1 MNRTKVIKIL
11 ALVFLGVMVVVS
23 VVPVY
28 VVMINTTRSTTEI
41 ISGFSIIP
49 GTSFIE
55 NFTNMIHND
64 KIDFV
69 NALFNSIFIAFLS
82 TGLSMYFSGLTAYG
96 FAMYDFKGNK
106 FLFNVI
112 LFSMMI
118 PSQLTLIGFYQV
130 CYWLGLIDSY
140 IPLIITSVAATS
152 ATYFTY
158 SYIKQTKLESIV
170 ESGRMDGMSELRIY
184 NTLIMPIIKPSLFT
198 MGILSFVGSWNSYMT
213 PLTILTSN
221 DKFTLPVAIAQLKS
235 FELDVDMGTQYAA
248 IFLSLVPIIIVFI
261 IFSRHVIAG
270 ISSGSVKE

>member
-1 MNRTKVIKIL
+1 MNRTKIIKIL
-11 ALVFLGVMVVVS
+11 ALIFLGVMVLVS
-23 VVPVY
+23 IVPVY
-28 VVMINTTRSTTEI
+28 VVMINTTRSTSEI
-41 ISGFSIIP
+41 ISGFSLIP
-49 GTSFIE
+49 GSSFIK
-55 NFTNMIHND
+55 NFISMINNQN
-64 KIDFV
+64 IDFV

-198 MGILSFVGSWNSYMT
+198 MGILSFVGSWNSYLT

-235 FELDVDMGTQYAA
+235 FELDIDMGTQYAA
-248 IFLSLVPIIIVFI
+248 IFLSLVPIIIIFV

>member
-1 MNRTKVIKIL
+1 MKKVKLTKIS
-11 ALVFLGVMVVVS
+11 ALIFLGVMVIIS
-23 VVPVY
+23 VIPVY
-28 VVMINTTRSTTEI
+28 VVMINTTRSTSEI

-55 NFTNMIHND
+55 NFKNMLNIES
-64 KIDFV
+64 IDFL
-69 NALFNSIFIAFLS
+69 NALFNSIFIAFIS
-82 TGLSMYFSGLTAYG
+82 TALSMYFSGLTAYG
-96 FAMYDFKGNK
+96 FAMYEFKGNK
-106 FLFNVI
+106 LLFNVI

-118 PSQLTLIGFYQV
+118 PGQLTLIGFYQV

-140 IPLIITSVAATS
+140 IPLIITAIASTS

-213 PLTILTSN
+213 PLTILTSS
-221 DKFTLPVAIAQLKS
+221 DKFTLPVAIAQLKA
-235 FELDVDMGTQYAA
+235 FELDIDMGAQYAA
-248 IFLSLVPIIIVFI
+248 IFLSLVPIIIIFV